1 MVTQSTQNAKDI
13 KFAVNYV
20 AAMGVGVLPA
30 FILVV
35 IWFLPWLPRVVIVG
49 RDIVDYCTH
58 STHAMT
64 GSLC

>member
-13 KFAVNYV
+13 KFAVN
-20 AAMGVGVLPA
+20 VLRRWFA
-30 FILVV
+30 GGIILVV
-35 IWFLPWLPRVVIVG
+35 ICFLPWLPQVVIFG

-58 STHAMT
+58 STHPMT

>member
-13 KFAVNYV
+13 KFAVNLLQRWLQVYRLLSFWLSSV
-20 AAMGVGVLPA
+20 
-30 FILVV
+30 
-35 IWFLPWLPRVVIVG
+35 LPWLLQVVIFG

>member
-1 MVTQSTQNAKDI
+1 MVTRSTQNAKDI
-13 KFAVNYV
+13 KFAVN
-20 AAMGVGVLPA
+20 VLRRWLQVYRLLS
-30 FILVV
+30 FLVV
-35 IWFLPWLPRVVIVG
+35 ICFLPWLPQVVIFG